1 MVVLYHHT
9 GAFHTFLAAGK
20 ALGARAN
27 LQDNDRTAW
36 RAISGSNLAVPATPD
51 RQFLAFS
58 AGFRVCTS
66 ASGAGEE
73 LSALIFEGMQRRN
86 DSVLTWEVTRDG
98 SQN

>member
-58 AGFRVCTS
+58 AGFRVVR
-66 ASGAGEE
+66 
-73 LSALIFEGMQRRN
+73 ALPEPEKNFRR
-86 DSVLTWEVTRDG
+86 
-98 SQN
+98 